1 MPKFFAQQV
10 VKLSCHIIRTV
21 QDFSNKNYFV
31 FIVNAYKRKSAT
43 MPFGYGKIKTTSK
56 KTGGAVDT
64 VEKLQ
69 LNSSCEAEEKS
80 LYKKQTKY
88 TK

>member
-1 MPKFFAQQV
+1 
-10 VKLSCHIIRTV
+10 
-21 QDFSNKNYFV
+21 
-31 FIVNAYKRKSAT
+31 
-43 MPFGYGKIKTTSK
+43 MPFGYGKIKTTRK

-69 LNSSCEAEEKS
+69 LNSSREAEEKS
-80 LYKKQTKY
+80 LYKNQTKS